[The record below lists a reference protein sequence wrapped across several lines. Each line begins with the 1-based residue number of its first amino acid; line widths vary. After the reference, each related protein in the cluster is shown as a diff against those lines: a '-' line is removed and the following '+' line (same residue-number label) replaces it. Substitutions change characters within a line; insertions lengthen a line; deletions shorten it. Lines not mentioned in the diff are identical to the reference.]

1 MSKTNV
7 KLKLDG
13 IKVLKKL
20 DHNFI
25 AGEVVDEMKNFI
37 ATGMSTVKGIG
48 RFAPYKATRASSEV
62 KQFSKIQHS
71 SRGGYYRKMA
81 KIALSKYNFYPNS
94 VRNKY
99 PSKTI
104 TPVNLYLSGEFL
116 KSLTHKVLKNGS
128 EIGHIKASART
139 RNLFET
145 HNEGLN
151 KNVPQRRY
159 LPTKRGEK
167 FVVSIMR
174 LIKNLYAANIKAILK
189 K

>member
-7 KLKLDG
+7 KVKLDG
-13 IKVLKKL
+13 LKIIKKL

-25 AGEVVDEMKNFI
+25 AGEVVGEMKNFI
-37 ATGMSTVKGIG
+37 TTGVSPVKGVG
-48 RFAPYKATRASSEV
+48 RFTPYKATRASNEV
-62 KQFSKIQHS
+62 KQFSKTQQS
-71 SRGGYYRKMA
+71 SRGGYYRRLA
-81 KIALSKYNFYPNS
+81 KVALSKYNFYPNS

-116 KSLTHKVLKNGS
+116 NSLTHRALKTGS
-128 EIGHIKASART
+128 EIGHINPSART
-139 RNLFET
+139 RNLFEA

-159 LPTKRGEK
+159 LPVKRGEK

-174 LIKNLYAANIKAILK
+174 LIKDLYAANIKAILK

>member
-1 MSKTNV
+1 MSKV
-7 KLKLDG
+7 KLRLDG
-13 IKVLKKL
+13 LKKIKKL
-20 DHNFI
+20 DHGRV
-25 AGEVVDEMKNFI
+25 ASSTVDEMKRFI
-37 ATGMSTVKGIG
+37 AAGESPVKGIG
-48 RFAPYKATRASSEV
+48 RFTPYKASRVSSEIKTFAKTV
-62 KQFSKIQHS
+62 RSDQ
-71 SRGGYYRKMA
+71 GNYYRKIA
-81 KIALSKYNFYPNS
+81 KVALSKYNFYPNS

-116 KSLTHKVLKNGS
+116 NSLTHRALKAGS
-128 EIGHIKASART
+128 EIGHIKANART